1 MIDDHDHYHVFISLA
16 CVSSET
22 HDLQRVFRPRG
33 GGELPHK
40 GYISTCSA
48 APKGMVF
55 LFFCIFGLI

>member
-1 MIDDHDHYHVFISLA
+1 MIYDHDHYHVFISLA

-22 HDLQRVFRPRG
+22 HDLQRVFRRG
-33 GGELPHK
+33 GGVRPHI

-55 LFFCIFGLI
+55 RFLAFLV

>member
-1 MIDDHDHYHVFISLA
+1 MIDDRDHYDVFISLA

-22 HDLQRVFRPRG
+22 HHLQRVFRPG
-33 GGELPHK
+33 GGVRPHI

-55 LFFCIFGLI
+55 RFLAFLV